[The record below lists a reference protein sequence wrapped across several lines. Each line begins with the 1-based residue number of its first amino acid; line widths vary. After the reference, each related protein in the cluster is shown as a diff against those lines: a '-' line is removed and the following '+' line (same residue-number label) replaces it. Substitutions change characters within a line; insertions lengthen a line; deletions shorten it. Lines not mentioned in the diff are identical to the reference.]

1 MAFRGRKFLT
11 VLLAYAAAAPTPAVF
26 SQIRTVPVDA
36 HIEVPAGLGSS
47 FSAPAFSASALT
59 ASALTA
65 MPSASLPSGFSA
77 PSAVPVIH
85 AAALSVS
92 ALPVSAAPTS
102 VVARAAAAPALAAF
116 PAASDG
122 PSSSHPSAETQK
134 AAADALFDASAA
146 APGQADAVPGFPSA
160 STRELGP
167 KGPRNDHAASPIPLD
182 PDHRTASLRDRVRDQ
197 GRYWKLLSR
206 SFWWYMFT
214 HVKDMW
220 PSYKSRWE
228 KARADGPVA
237 VSEARAFFASMRVT
251 GMTGRFYAL
260 GGSAL
265 SDDLVIQE
273 FRGAFA
279 RFFDGPGI
287 GAEQTAALERFMARA
302 KLFNAEKRAH
312 TNMYKNIR
320 DPLIKASTM
329 RPDQLTAYFDS
340 LLPPAKEAA
349 VQAYQKSGQMERTR
363 DAFLKVLRATL
374 DEEDANDPHR
384 IRAAIVLGSFAN
396 DSAGPGSDFDVEAL
410 ANGASNKNLAAF
422 SARLVAAWT
431 AAGYHQTNPVT
442 VHDNASWPSWGLVN
456 IIQTRHYIVV
466 SPEAP
471 LENRLSR
478 QAYEDP
484 AVQLERGYTVR
495 GRFNRLVQYAIVGS
509 ATLASDLDAALGRAP
524 SSSGH

>member
-1 MAFRGRKFLT
+1 MVFRGKKFLT
-11 VLLAYAAAAPTPAVF
+11 VLLALAAAAPTPAAF
-26 SQIRTVPVDA
+26 SQVRSFPVDA
-36 HIEVPAGLGSS
+36 HVELPTGLGSS
-47 FSAPAFSASALT
+47 FSAPAFSASALNVP
-59 ASALTA
+59 ALMA
-65 MPSASLPSGFSA
+65 APSASLPTGLSA
-77 PSAVPVIH
+77 PMAAPAIH
-85 AAALSVS
+85 AAAL
-92 ALPVSAAPTS
+92 PV
-102 VVARAAAAPALAAF
+102 AAAPAAVAARAVAAPAF
-116 PAASDG
+116 TVSAAASDG
-122 PSSSHPSAETQK
+122 PASSRPSAETQK

-182 PDHRTASLRDRVRDQ
+182 PDHRAPSLRDRVRDQ

-220 PSYKSRWE
+220 PSYKSRWQ
-228 KARADGPVA
+228 KARAEGPVA
-237 VSEARAFFASMRVT
+237 VSESRAFFASMRVT
-251 GMTGRFYAL
+251 GMSGRFYAL

-265 SDDLVIQE
+265 SDDLVIHE

-287 GAEQTAALERFMARA
+287 GAAETAALERFMARA

-340 LLPPAKEAA
+340 LLPPAKEEA
-349 VQAYQKSGQMERTR
+349 VQAYQKTGRMETTR

-374 DEEDANDPHR
+374 DEEDPSDPHR

-495 GRFNRLVQYAIVGS
+495 GRFNRLVQYAIVGA
-509 ATLASDLDAALGRAP
+509 ATLSSDLDAALGRAP